1 MQEIQRLEML
11 VSNNDD
17 LDVSYHPDEQYE
29 DELAGL
35 EDGEKSSYGS
45 EEFDDVED
53 VDHIQG

>member
-1 MQEIQRLEML
+1 ML

-45 EEFDDVED
+45 EEFDDVGD